1 MLFNQE
7 SDNEVQPVAYS
18 YHPYMYLA
26 LEGACKYIIEGGG
39 EKCKTDNAGLSIE
52 RRNMNPVKILKQ
64 YNE

>member
-1 MLFNQE
+1 
-7 SDNEVQPVAYS
+7 
-18 YHPYMYLA
+18 MYLA